1 MRHSRRARSRALQA
15 LYAYELRGGEPNRG
29 VQFLHDI
36 FSDGGP
42 PPEDRLFANV
52 LVRLVAE
59 HQAQIDE
66 LLQHHLSNWRL
77 PRLSAVDRNLLRLGA
92 AEILFL
98 PDIAPRDTMR
108 ALMRLADRYGTP
120 ESARFLHGVL
130 DAVARAPRE
139 QAAPGAR

>member
-1 MRHSRRARSRALQA
+1 MRHSRRARRRALQA
-15 LYAYELRGGEPNRG
+15 LYAYELRGGEASRG
-29 VQFLHDI
+29 VRFLHDI
-36 FSDGGP
+36 LSDTGP
-42 PPEDRLFANV
+42 SAEDRLFANV

-59 HQAQIDE
+59 HQAEIDE

-77 PRLSAVDRNLLRLGA
+77 HRLAAVDRNLLRLGA

-130 DAVARAPRE
+130 DAVARAPRAE
-139 QAAPGAR
+139 AAPGVR